1 MLKALG
7 ITDPNIELLD
17 YSEEIIRG
25 ERKKIIAA
33 RLTCP
38 CERCPYCGFMDVI
51 KNGSRLTMCAVNFI
65 FESNTFYA
73 KIVGLLGVLNL
84 F

>member
-25 ERKKIIAA
+25 ERKKIIAV

-38 CERCPYCGFMDVI
+38 CERCPYCGFMAVI
-51 KNGSRLTMCAVNFI
+51 KMVHA
-65 FESNTFYA
+65 
-73 KIVGLLGVLNL
+73 
-84 F
+84 